1 MTKEQLAELGLNED
15 TAAKVLEL
23 YNDEVKGLIPKEK
36 ITGYEEQ
43 LKTANDSLKD
53 RDKQLNDLKKEVG
66 DNEGLKKLITQLQE
80 DNKKQQEEYEAQ
92 ITSIKLNAAVDAAL
106 AKAGARNIKAAKA
119 LLNMDTISLGEKGEA
134 CGLEEQ
140 LTELTKG
147 EDTGFMFAPASAQG
161 FVPGA
166 GSEVPEI
173 NPNEMNYDQWCAYLE
188 AHPDAKI

>member
-1 MTKEQLAELGLNED
+1 MTKEQLTELGLSEEIVS
-15 TAAKVLEL
+15 KVMEL
-23 YNDEVKGLIPKEK
+23 YDSEVKGLIPKGK
-36 ITGYEEQ
+36 IKEYEEQ

-134 CGLEEQ
+134 VGLDEQ

-147 EDTGFMFAPASAQG
+147 EDTGFMFAPVSAQG

-166 GSEVPEI
+166 GVEMPTD
-173 NPNEMNYDQWCAYLE
+173 PNKMNYDQWCAYLE
-188 AHPDAKI
+188 SHPNAEI